1 VCVGA
6 QSDLRKIGDSYT
18 KRRRRF
24 STEAATMTVT
34 TTFTNEMI
42 SPDIVRDLRKK
53 LGMTRAQFADEA
65 KVSEGEV
72 SAYEAGAPTKFVVIH
87 EIGSAL
93 KRLGAI
99 FPKPR

>member
-1 VCVGA
+1 
-6 QSDLRKIGDSYT
+6 
-18 KRRRRF
+18 
-24 STEAATMTVT
+24 MTVT
-34 TTFTNEMI
+34 NTFTTEII
-42 SPDIVRDLRKK
+42 SPDIARDLRES
-53 LGMTRAQFADEA
+53 LNITQAQLAVEA

-72 SAYEAGAPTKFVVIH
+72 SAYEAGAPTKFVVKH